1 LCSEVK
7 VKQDSER
14 MAKYEIESI
23 RTIPLFASLTDEELH
38 YVGNKLVVK
47 RFQKNEIILQEEDTS
62 EYMYIILNGKV
73 KVIQATEDGKEILL
87 AIHQSGDF
95 FGEMSLIDGKTS
107 PATVM
112 ATENSTAAIIS
123 KKDFYSLIETQR
135 KVLDNLLLIL
145 CSRHRES
152 WEKIQMLNYKNA
164 SHRLKILF
172 LMLSDKYG
180 EKTPEGITINMK
192 LTHQEIAEMT
202 GMTRETVTRV
212 IDRWQREGGIN
223 VLKNKFIHLSANFL
237 TEGFKPLY

>member
-1 LCSEVK
+1 
-7 VKQDSER
+7 

>member
-1 LCSEVK
+1 
-7 VKQDSER
+7 

-23 RTIPLFASLTDEELH
+23 KNIPLFASLTDEELRH
-38 YVGNKLVVK
+38 VSDKLVVK
-47 RFQKNEIILQEEDTS
+47 RFQKNEIILQEEDTN
-62 EYMYIILNGKV
+62 EYMYIIMNGKV
-73 KVIQATEDGKEILL
+73 KVVQTTEDGKEILL

-107 PATVM
+107 PATVIT
-112 ATENSTAAIIS
+112 TENSTAAILS
-123 KKDFYSLIETQR
+123 KKDFYSLMETQK

-164 SHRLKILF
+164 SHRIKILF

-180 EKTPEGITINMK
+180 EKTAEGVTLNIK
-192 LTHQEIAEMT
+192 LTHQEMAEMT